1 MAFKDFM
8 KTVKSETEDA
18 IEITKLRSKISKEKT
33 NIKDKHEE
41 IGKFIDENRESLG
54 ELPQEILDL
63 LASIDASKVVIK
75 ENNEEINKVKMN

>member
-18 IEITKLRSKISKEKT
+18 IEITKLRSKISKEKA
-33 NIKDKHEE
+33 NIKDKYEE
-41 IGKFIDENRESLG
+41 IGKFVDENRESLG

-63 LASIDASKVVIK
+63 LTAIDASKDVIK
-75 ENNEEINKVKMN
+75 TNNEEINKVKMN

>member
-18 IEITKLRSKISKEKT
+18 IEITKLRSKISKEKA
-33 NIKDKHEE
+33 NIKDKYEE
-41 IGKFIDENRESLG
+41 IGKFVDENRESLG

-63 LASIDASKVVIK
+63 LTAIDASKDVIK
-75 ENNEEINKVKMN
+75 ANNEEINKVKMN

>member
-18 IEITKLRSKISKEKT
+18 IEITKLRSKISKEKS
-33 NIKDKHEE
+33 NIKDKYEE
-41 IGKFIDENRESLG
+41 IGKFVDENRESLG
-54 ELPQEILDL
+54 ELPQEVLDY
-63 LASIDASKVVIK
+63 LAAIDASKAVIK

>member
-18 IEITKLRSKISKEKT
+18 IEITKLRSKISKEKA
-33 NIKDKHEE
+33 NIKDKYEE
-41 IGKFIDENRESLG
+41 IGKFVDENRESLG

-63 LASIDASKVVIK
+63 LNAIDASKDVIK
-75 ENNEEINKVKMN
+75 ANNEEINKVKMN